1 MLYASDDE
9 LERAFTP
16 ALRRELSELVE
27 WKQIS
32 PGTPIT
38 ETNHTILLTG
48 WGSGPIPAD
57 LITPELR
64 AVFHL
69 GGSVRGIFPQETL
82 PADLIVVSARNA
94 NAVPVAEYALACII
108 LAAKRAAQF
117 ADRLRRGTDYWSG
130 ALRAN
135 AGLFGARIGIVGL
148 SATARHLL
156 QLLRSFDVD
165 VAVADPT
172 RPDHEIRVTGA
183 RPLPLDALVEWCDI
197 LSLHAPSLPTTRG
210 MIDAHRLATLRDGAS
225 VINTARGDL
234 IDTAALTAQCA
245 AGRLT
250 AYLDVTDP
258 EPLTPDS
265 PLPGLEHAFVTPH
278 IAGAMGSDV
287 HRMTTFVLNELRT
300 VIETGASAHDLGHTD
315 PSLLA

>member
-9 LERAFTP
+9 VERAFTP
-16 ALRRELSELVE
+16 ALHCELSELVE
-27 WKQIS
+27 WKRVS
-32 PGTPIT
+32 PGTPVT
-38 ETNHTILLTG
+38 ETGHTILLTG
-48 WGSGPIPAD
+48 WGSGSAPAY
-57 LITPELR
+57 LITPEVR

-69 GGSVRGIFPQETL
+69 GGSVRGVFPQGTL
-82 PADLIVVSARNA
+82 PADLIVVSARTA

-108 LAAKRAAQF
+108 FAAKRATRF

-130 ALRAN
+130 ALRAD

-172 RPDHEIRVTGA
+172 RPDDEIKAAGA
-183 RPLPLDALVEWCDI
+183 RPLTLDALIAWCDI

-210 MIDAHRLATLRDGAS
+210 MIDAHRLAALRDGAS

-234 IDTAALTAQCA
+234 VDTAALTAQCR

-258 EPLTPDS
+258 EPLAPDS
-265 PLPGLEHAFVTPH
+265 PLPELEHAFVTPH

-287 HRMTTFVLNELRT
+287 HRMTAFILNELRT
-300 VIETGASAHDLGHTD
+300 VIETGASAHDLRRTD
-315 PSLLA
+315 PLLLA